1 MKFGK
6 NMKNEFEIH
15 ISSYIDRMIEAW
27 GNTLYFVYAEHE
39 DYFKKYLEPQGF
51 MCEFYHHN
59 PYLADDPDSRINQQ
73 VDVIFDDVTL
83 PNDGL
88 IIHPKCEYT
97 YPIGRVHE
105 GQKFLLIGNDAQEDQ
120 WTKLYNCNPITSC
133 DQLIDQNRLKEVY
146 HTKKW
151 SGGYEGYYLA
161 WGSN

>member
-1 MKFGK
+1 MKSD
-6 NMKNEFEIH
+6 FEIH
-15 ISSYIDRMIEAW
+15 IVHYIDSMIEAW
-27 GNTLYFVYAEHE
+27 LNPLYFVFTEHM
-39 DYFKKYLEPQGF
+39 DYIEKNLAPMGF
-51 MCEFYHHN
+51 MCEFYDHN
-59 PYLADDPDSRINQQ
+59 PYITDDPI
-73 VDVIFDDVTL
+73 DVIFDDVTL